1 MKESNQMLK
10 IKQYTHQFT
19 PLYENLILL
28 NKIQVLKSCNYVSFK
43 KNLFVETIFY

>member
-19 PLYENLILL
+19 PLYEKGLD
-28 NKIQVLKSCNYVSFK
+28 
-43 KNLFVETIFY
+43 FVK